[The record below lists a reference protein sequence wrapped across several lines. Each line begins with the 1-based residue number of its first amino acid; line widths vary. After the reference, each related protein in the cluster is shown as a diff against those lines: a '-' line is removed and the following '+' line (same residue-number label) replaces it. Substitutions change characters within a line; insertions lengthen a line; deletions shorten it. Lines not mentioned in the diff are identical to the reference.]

1 MFIHIGNRKTV
12 SGHRCVGIFNM
23 ESLRDSDTN
32 KWLTEGLTDDEKT
45 LALLVDGQIITS
57 EVSPFTVIKRT
68 MEEMDEYI
76 WRRDNDQN
84 VQRG

>member
-12 SGHRCVGIFNM
+12 SGHRCVGIFNT
-23 ESLRDSDTN
+23 ESLRGSDVN
-32 KWLTEGLTDDEKT
+32 KWLTDALARDDKT
-45 LALLVDGQIITS
+45 LALLTDGQVITS

-68 MEEMDEYI
+68 MEEMDEFI
-76 WRRDNDQN
+76 WRRDNDEN